1 MATIKNPHSHICLEM
16 IKIKTPKLK
25 LKLQQLGSD
34 HNSFFTRV
42 KPNFSPIILDFQN
55 PSSRPSG
62 RMQAAS
68 VVVQLDQ
75 ALASS
80 MIVQLEVRQTDDND
94 DNYIHDDNVIL
105 WSCCRR
111 HLPQGLAWVLQQRRH
126 TGQSLRLDSDD
137 CNDKT
142 TNIVCEDYI
151 CRKSSDNINKSRR
164 CLLYLLIILSLQ
176 ARTPIRAPVQL
187 LAGITTPRNL
197 AEVRS
202 NWWLWPGRDDAKD
215 LLIMQAPCR
224 HQGHPGQP
232 STLWWTLQFQGKI
245 LMMTMIKQQILS
257 VKTIFV

>member
-55 PSSRPSG
+55 PSSKPSG

-151 CRKSSDNINKSRR
+151 CRKSSDNINKSCL
-164 CLLYLLIILSLQ
+164 CLLYLLIISSLCRRGRQ
-176 ARTPIRAPVQL
+176 
-187 LAGITTPRNL
+187 
-197 AEVRS
+197 
-202 NWWLWPGRDDAKD
+202 WPMVTR
-215 LLIMQAPCR
+215 
-224 HQGHPGQP
+224 
-232 STLWWTLQFQGKI
+232 
-245 LMMTMIKQQILS
+245 
-257 VKTIFV
+257 